1 MWNLFFRSQ
10 RGMKIYFTENI
21 QEVNEMVVDCGAP
34 KTIIGEPYLEYMKQ
48 NNLKD
53 NELEKTLCK
62 LRFR

>member
-10 RGMKIYFTENI
+10 RGMEIYFTENI

-34 KTIIGEPYLEYMKQ
+34 KTLIGETYLEYMKQ